1 MNFKCIQ
8 DLSKHWQSTRN
19 IDPIE
24 LSVDICPPNV
34 ASDVTLN
41 CFRLAKPFK
50 SNPMELAT
58 EAAQVLK
65 SHADVKQVE
74 AIKAYV
80 NITLTEKAL
89 YRDTV
94 IDLKALMDSACVP
107 VQDRKCILIEYSA
120 PNTNKPLHLGH
131 LRNNAL
137 GMALVE
143 ILKRVGHDV
152 AAVNLVSD
160 RGVHICKSMI
170 AYQRFGNNVTP
181 ESSAK
186 KGDHL
191 VGNYYVAYDKELK
204 KQIKYFKDKNPELS
218 SKSDDELFL
227 KTEIGQATQKMLQ
240 DWEDDAPQV
249 RRLWQTMND
258 WVLKGFDQTYERMK
272 VGFDKVY
279 FESDTY
285 KLGREIVDQG
295 LEKGVFYKTSNGAVE
310 IDLSAEKLDKKV
322 VLRSDGTSVYIT
334 QDLGT
339 TKLKAD
345 DFLPDTMI
353 WVVGDEQI
361 YHFRVLFAICKKL
374 GYKWAD
380 NLFHLAYGM
389 VNLPSGKMK
398 SREGTVVDADQLFD
412 EIHDLA
418 KNEILNRVSDL
429 AAEELETRAEIIGVG
444 AVKFML
450 LKVNPKNAMKFDPEA
465 AVKFEGDT
473 GALVQ
478 YAYARISSIKRKAA
492 QKEVA
497 QAADWSLLTHPKER
511 ELALKCAQYPMIL
524 KKAAKDY
531 DCCCLVIY
539 LLELARAFNSFYH
552 DCPVIKGDVSPQ
564 VRKSR
569 LELIDRIQQVL
580 GDGLKVLTID
590 RLESM

>member
-1 MNFKCIQ
+1 MNYVCIQ
-8 DLSKHWQSTRN
+8 DLSKHWQQALK
-19 IDPIE
+19 IEQIE
-24 LSVDICPPNV
+24 LLVDICPPNV

-41 CFRLAKPFK
+41 CFRLAKPLK

-58 EAAQVLK
+58 NAAEFLK

-80 NITLTEKAL
+80 NITLTETAL

-94 IDLKALMDSACVP
+94 EDLKTLMEDACIP
-107 VQDRKCILIEYSA
+107 LKERKCILIEYSA

-137 GMALVE
+137 GMALSK
-143 ILKRVGHDV
+143 ILKRVGHQV
-152 AAVNLVSD
+152 VAVNLVND
-160 RGVHICKSMI
+160 RGVHICKSML
-170 AYQRFGNNVTP
+170 AYQRFGNHATP
-181 ESSAK
+181 EGMGR

-191 VGNYYVAYDKELK
+191 VGDFYVAYDKELK
-204 KQIKYFKDKNPELS
+204 KQLQTLKEQHPEL
-218 SKSDDELFL
+218 KARSDDELFS

-240 DWEDDAPQV
+240 DWENDDPEV
-249 RRLWQTMND
+249 RRLWQTMNS
-258 WVLKGFDQTYERMK
+258 WVLKGFSQTYERMK
-272 VGFDKVY
+272 VRFDKVY

-285 KLGREIVDQG
+285 KLGRDIVDEG
-295 LEKGVFYKTSNGAVE
+295 LTKGVFYKTSNGAVE
-310 IDLSAEKLDKKV
+310 IDLTAEKLDKKV

-345 DFLPDTMI
+345 DFMPDTMI

-374 GYKWAD
+374 GYPWAN

-412 EIHDLA
+412 EIHVLA
-418 KNEILNRVSDL
+418 RNEILNRVSDL
-429 AAEELETRAEIIGVG
+429 ATEELENRAEVIGIG

-492 QKEVA
+492 CKEVA
-497 QAADWSLLTHPKER
+497 KRVNWSLLTHIKER
-511 ELALKCAQYPMIL
+511 ELALKCAQYPTIL
-524 KKAAKDY
+524 KKAAQDY
-531 DCCCLVIY
+531 DCCCVATY

-552 DCPVIKGDVSPQ
+552 DCPVIKGEVSPQ
-564 VRKSR
+564 IRKSR
-569 LELIDRIQQVL
+569 LELIDRVQQIL
-580 GDGLKVLTID
+580 KDGLKVLTID